1 MQIKKD
7 AYHLLRRVTSQRFR
21 QRAKGH
27 VWQLRSRCAPLLKA
41 WYGTYD
47 TAALET
53 ELRNRLTDDFEILM
67 VHSSISN
74 LQPMYQGTAREL
86 LELLLRLVG
95 SARTLA
101 MPAFFFGSAEL
112 YNRDYYRKHPHFNVR
127 STPSQMGIVTELFR
141 RRPGVVRSLHPT
153 HSVCA
158 IGPHAR
164 ELTSNHHLSPWGCGE
179 LSPFGVMGRSQTT
192 ILGLGTEYFR
202 TLTQVHAMEEI
213 LGDQFPVPRSPE
225 EPVRV
230 ELVDQAGKMIPY
242 EMSPPLL
249 DQFTFKLERFRNFDR
264 KGIAEWTFRGTNLY
278 MTTARKVDAVIR
290 SAALRGETLY
300 VSRGSNFPN
309 ERLNA

>member
-1 MQIKKD
+1 
-7 AYHLLRRVTSQRFR
+7 
-21 QRAKGH
+21 
-27 VWQLRSRCAPLLKA
+27 
-41 WYGTYD
+41 
-47 TAALET
+47 
-53 ELRNRLTDDFEILM
+53 
-67 VHSSISN
+67 
-74 LQPMYQGTAREL
+74 
-86 LELLLRLVG
+86 
-95 SARTLA
+95 
-101 MPAFFFGSAEL
+101 
-112 YNRDYYRKHPHFNVR
+112 
-127 STPSQMGIVTELFR
+127 
-141 RRPGVVRSLHPT
+141 
-153 HSVCA
+153 
-158 IGPHAR
+158 
-164 ELTSNHHLSPWGCGE
+164 
-179 LSPFGVMGRSQTT
+179 
-192 ILGLGTEYFR
+192 LGLGTEYFR

-242 EMSPPLL
+242 EMSPPLS